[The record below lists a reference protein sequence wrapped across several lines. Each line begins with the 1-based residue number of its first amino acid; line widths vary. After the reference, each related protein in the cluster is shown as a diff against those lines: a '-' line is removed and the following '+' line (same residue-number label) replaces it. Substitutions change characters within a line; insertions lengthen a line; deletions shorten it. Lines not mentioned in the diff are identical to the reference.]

1 MTSIVKQI
9 IRNEDIKIADDLMKE
24 AQGKRVVID
33 KATGKAKEV
42 DIYDRPEPVKKK
54 VDNDKQRAMLSSN
67 LEQVI
72 IPEGTSKY
80 YTDFPHII

>member
-80 YTDFPHII
+80 